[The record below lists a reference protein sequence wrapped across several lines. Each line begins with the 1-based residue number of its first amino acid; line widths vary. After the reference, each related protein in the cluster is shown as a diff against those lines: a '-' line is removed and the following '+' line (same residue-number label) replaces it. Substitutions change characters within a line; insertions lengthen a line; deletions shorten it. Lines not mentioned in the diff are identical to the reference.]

1 MDNVAFKTIPLEI
14 AQEHFMDA
22 GRRGLAAGKDMEHR
36 RILNLLKE
44 KGHYDAIITIKKDK
58 EKTNGN

>member
-1 MDNVAFKTIPLEI
+1 MDNTMFKTIPLET
-14 AQEHFMDA
+14 AQEHFMAA
-22 GRRGLAAGKDMEHR
+22 GQRGLAAGKDMEHR

-58 EKTNGN
+58 ENTNGN